1 MSTFSRFLPFL
12 KPYLSRMVLAG
23 LLVMGVAA
31 INLALLRLAGTL
43 WDIITVQHDQS
54 RMTDMIAVFLGLV
67 VLQGLC
73 SMGHSY
79 LTAWISQRIVADFR
93 RHLFAH
99 LHTLSVSFFARRRTG
114 ELLSRLMN
122 DVTVIQS
129 VVTETPIDSAKQ
141 LVTFVGG
148 ITFLLTMNWRLCL
161 LILVLLPLLVL
172 VAKFFGRRL
181 KSLSTS
187 IQDHTAAMS
196 TLIEEVISGIRI
208 VKSFVQTQREETRFA
223 AQVEQTLALTMRKA
237 GVMAVFIPVIS
248 LLTFS
253 AAAAV
258 LWYGGRQVI
267 DGSVSPGDLFAFVL
281 FAGIL
286 IGPFSSAARVFA
298 QIREAQGATQ
308 RVFEI
313 LDTRS
318 EVSDSPTATTL
329 SSVSGHIRAEHI
341 GFAYD
346 PRQPVLTDVSF
357 EAKPGELVAIVGP
370 TGAGKTTVMNLLHRF
385 YDPTEGHITVDGH
398 DLRQVTMDSWYRQI
412 ALVPQETIL
421 FGGTILDNIRYGDEK
436 ASQEEVVAASRAAHA
451 HDFIMSFPDQYQ
463 TIVGEKGINVS
474 GGQRQRIAIA
484 RAIVKNPRILLLDEA
499 TSALDSE
506 SERLVQEALE
516 QLMKGRTTFVIA
528 HRLTTIQRADRIL
541 VLNKGRLVETGTH
554 AELMDRKGL
563 YQYLYTLAAHRT
575 PLVNLRRKVGG
586 GRPTHS
592 ILSTLDNSQ
601 PGKACPQFFVF
612 TSRSFRSPA
621 CLQQ

>member
-43 WDIITVQHDQS
+43 WDIITVQHDQP
-54 RMTDMIAVFLGLV
+54 RMTDLITVFLGLV

-93 RHLFAH
+93 QHLFAH

-187 IQDHTAAMS
+187 IQDQTAALS

-267 DGSVSPGDLFAFVL
+267 DGSVSPGDLFAFIL

-298 QIREAQGATQ
+298 QIKEAQGATQ

-313 LDTRS
+313 LDTRA
-318 EVSDSPTATTL
+318 EVSDSPTATSL
-329 SSVSGHIRAEHI
+329 STVSGHIRAEHVS
-341 GFAYD
+341 FSYD

-370 TGAGKTTVMNLLHRF
+370 TGAGKTTVMNVLHRF
-385 YDPTEGHITVDGH
+385 YDPAEGHIIIDGQ
-398 DLRQVTMDSWYRQI
+398 DLRQVTLDSWYRQI

-421 FGGTILDNIRYGDEK
+421 FGGTILDNIRYGDREATEEK
-436 ASQEEVVAASRAAHA
+436 VAEASRAAHA

-463 TIVGEKGINVS
+463 TIVGEKGINLS

-554 AELMDRKGL
+554 AELIDRKGL
-563 YQYLYTLAAHRT
+563 YQYLYTLRLT
-575 PLVNLRRKVGG
+575 EL
-586 GRPTHS
+586 
-592 ILSTLDNSQ
+592 
-601 PGKACPQFFVF
+601 
-612 TSRSFRSPA
+612 PA
-621 CLQQ
+621 

>member
-1 MSTFSRFLPFL
+1 MSTFKRFLPFL
-12 KPYLSRMVLAG
+12 KPYFSRMLGAG
-23 LLVMGVAA
+23 LLVMAVAA
-31 INLALLRLAGTL
+31 INLALLRLAGLL
-43 WDIITVQHDQS
+43 WDVITVQRDAE
-54 RMTDMIAVFLGLV
+54 RMTELIAKFLGLV

-79 LTAWISQRIVADFR
+79 LTAWVSQHIVADFR

-99 LHTLSVSFFARRRTG
+99 LQTLSVSFFARRRTG

-129 VVTETPIDSAKQ
+129 VVTETPIDTAKQ

-148 ITFLLTMNWRLCL
+148 IAFLLAMNWRLCL
-161 LILVLLPLLVL
+161 LILVLLPLLVI

-187 IQDHTAAMS
+187 IQDQTAGLS

-208 VKSFVQTQREETRFA
+208 VKSFVQTKREETRFS
-223 AQVEQTLALTMRKA
+223 AQIGQTLALTMRRA
-237 GVMAVFIPVIS
+237 AIMALFIPVIS

-267 DGSVSPGDLFAFVL
+267 DDAVSPGDLFAFVL

-298 QIREAQGATQ
+298 QIREAQGATE

-313 LDTRS
+313 LDTQ
-318 EVSDSPTATTL
+318 SDVGDAPNAVTL
-329 SSVSGHIRAEHI
+329 SNVFGHIKVEHVS
-341 GFAYD
+341 FAYD
-346 PRQPVLTDVSF
+346 PRQPVLTDLSF
-357 EAKPGELVAIVGP
+357 EAQSGELIAIVGP
-370 TGAGKTTVMNLLHRF
+370 TGAGKTTVMNLIHRF
-385 YDPTEGHITVDGH
+385 YDPTEGRITIDGQ
-398 DLRQVTMDSWYRQI
+398 DLCQVTLESWYRQI

-421 FGGTILDNIRYGDEK
+421 FGGTILDNIRYGNRDAAEE
-436 ASQEEVVAASRAAHA
+436 AVQEASRAAHA
-451 HDFIMSFPDQYQ
+451 HEFIMGFPDGYL
-463 TIVGEKGINVS
+463 TIVGEKGINIS

-484 RAIVKNPRILLLDEA
+484 RAILKNPRVLLLDEA

-516 QLMKGRTTFVIA
+516 ELMKGRTTFVIA

-541 VLNKGRLVETGTH
+541 VLNRGRLVEAGTH
-554 AELMDRKGL
+554 HELMDRQGL
-563 YQYLYTLAAHRT
+563 YHYLYTLRLT
-575 PLVNLRRKVGG
+575 ELP
-586 GRPTHS
+586 S
-592 ILSTLDNSQ
+592 
-601 PGKACPQFFVF
+601 
-612 TSRSFRSPA
+612 
-621 CLQQ
+621 

>member
-1 MSTFSRFLPFL
+1 
-12 KPYLSRMVLAG
+12 
-23 LLVMGVAA
+23 
-31 INLALLRLAGTL
+31 
-43 WDIITVQHDQS
+43 
-54 RMTDMIAVFLGLV
+54 
-67 VLQGLC
+67 
-73 SMGHSY
+73 
-79 LTAWISQRIVADFR
+79 
-93 RHLFAH
+93 
-99 LHTLSVSFFARRRTG
+99 
-114 ELLSRLMN
+114 
-122 DVTVIQS
+122 VIQS
-129 VVTETPIDSAKQ
+129 IVTEIPIDGAKQ

-148 ITFLLTMNWRLCL
+148 ITFLLIMNWRLCL
-161 LILVLLPLLVL
+161 LILILLPLLVL
-172 VAKFFGRRL
+172 VAKFFGRKL

-223 AQVEQTLALTMRKA
+223 SQVEQTLVLTMRKA

-248 LLTFS
+248 LLTAA

-258 LWYGGRQVI
+258 LWYGGQQVI

-329 SSVSGHIRAEHI
+329 SSVSGHIQAERI

-346 PRQPVLTDVSF
+346 PRQPVLVDISF
-357 EAKPGELVAIVGP
+357 EVKPGELVAIVGP

-385 YDPTEGHITVDGH
+385 YDPTEGTITIDGQ
-398 DLRQVTMDSWYRQI
+398 DLRHVTMESWYRQI

-421 FGGTILDNIRYGDEK
+421 FGGTILDNIRYGNEK
-436 ASQEEVVAASRAAHA
+436 ATQEEVVAASRAAHA

-463 TIVGEKGINVS
+463 TVVGEKGINVS

-499 TSALDSE
+499 TSALDGE

-516 QLMKGRTTFVIA
+516 RLMKGRTTFVIA

-554 AELMDRKGL
+554 AELMDQKGL
-563 YQYLYTLAAHRT
+563 YQYLYTLR
-575 PLVNLRRKVGG
+575 LIEL
-586 GRPTHS
+586 
-592 ILSTLDNSQ
+592 
-601 PGKACPQFFVF
+601 
-612 TSRSFRSPA
+612 PA
-621 CLQQ
+621 

>member
-1 MSTFSRFLPFL
+1 MSTFKRFLPFL
-12 KPYLSRMVLAG
+12 KPYLFRMLFAG

-31 INLALLRLAGTL
+31 INLALLRLAGNL
-43 WDIITVQHDQS
+43 WDVITVQHDAG
-54 RMTDMIAVFLGLV
+54 RMTELIGLFLGLV

-79 LTAWISQRIVADFR
+79 LTAWVSQHIVADFR

-99 LHTLSVSFFARRRTG
+99 LQTLSVSFFARRRTG

-129 VVTETPIDSAKQ
+129 VVTETPIDTAKQ

-148 ITFLLTMNWRLCL
+148 IAFLLAMNWRLCL

-187 IQDHTAAMS
+187 IQDQTAALS

-208 VKSFVQTQREETRFA
+208 VKSFVQTKREEARFSL
-223 AQVEQTLALTMRKA
+223 QVGQTLSLTLRRA
-237 GVMAVFIPVIS
+237 GILAVFIPVIS

-267 DGSVSPGDLFAFVL
+267 DGAVSPGELFAFVL

-298 QIREAQGATQ
+298 QIREAQGATE

-313 LDTRS
+313 LDTQS
-318 EVSDSPTATTL
+318 EVRDAPNAMVL
-329 SSVSGHIRAEHI
+329 SNVFGHIQVEHVS
-341 GFAYD
+341 FAYD

-370 TGAGKTTVMNLLHRF
+370 TGAGKTTVMNLIHRF
-385 YDPTEGHITVDGH
+385 YDPTEGRITIDGQ
-398 DLRQVTMDSWYRQI
+398 DLRLVTLESWYRQI

-421 FGGTILDNIRYGDEK
+421 FGGTILDNIRYGNRDADEEAVK
-436 ASQEEVVAASRAAHA
+436 EAGRAAHA
-451 HDFIMSFPDQYQ
+451 HEFIMSFPDGYQ
-463 TIVGEKGINVS
+463 TIVGEKGITIS
-474 GGQRQRIAIA
+474 GGQRQRIALA
-484 RAIVKNPRILLLDEA
+484 RAILKNPRILLLDEA

-554 AELMDRKGL
+554 NELMARQGL
-563 YQYLYTLAAHRT
+563 YHYLYTLRLT
-575 PLVNLRRKVGG
+575 EVP
-586 GRPTHS
+586 S
-592 ILSTLDNSQ
+592 
-601 PGKACPQFFVF
+601 
-612 TSRSFRSPA
+612 
-621 CLQQ
+621 

>member
-31 INLALLRLAGTL
+31 TNLALLRLAGTL

-54 RMTDMIAVFLGLV
+54 KMTDMITGFLGLV
-67 VLQGLC
+67 ILQGVC

-79 LTAWISQRIVADFR
+79 LTAWISQRIIADFR

-114 ELLSRLMN
+114 ELLSRLMS

-129 VVTETPIDSAKQ
+129 LVTETPIDSAKQ
-141 LVTFVGG
+141 LVTFLGG
-148 ITFLLTMNWRLCL
+148 ITFLLMMNWRLSL

-172 VAKFFGRRL
+172 VAKVFGRKL

-208 VKSFVQTQREETRFA
+208 VKSFVQTRREETRFA

-237 GVMAVFIPVIS
+237 VVMAVFIPVIS

-267 DGSVSPGDLFAFVL
+267 EGTVSPGDLVAFVL

-298 QIREAQGATQ
+298 QIREAQGATE

-313 LDTRS
+313 LDTHS
-318 EVSDSPTATTL
+318 EVSEAPAAISLPT
-329 SSVSGHIRAEHI
+329 VSGHIRAEHV
-341 GFAYD
+341 GFTYD
-346 PRQPVLTDVSF
+346 PRQPVLTDLSF
-357 EAKPGELVAIVGP
+357 EALPGELVAIVGP

-385 YDPTEGHITVDGH
+385 YDPTEGRITIDGH
-398 DLRQVTMDSWYRQI
+398 DLREVTTDSWYRQI
-412 ALVPQETIL
+412 GLVPQDTVL
-421 FGGTILDNIRYGDEK
+421 FGGTIFDNISYGDEK
-436 ASQEEVVAASRAAHA
+436 ASHDIVVAASRAAHA
-451 HDFIMSFPDQYQ
+451 HEFIMSFPDQYR
-463 TIVGEKGINVS
+463 TIVGEKGINLS

-554 AELMDRKGL
+554 AELMERKGL
-563 YQYLYTLAAHRT
+563 YQYLYTLRLIEL
-575 PLVNLRRKVGG
+575 P
-586 GRPTHS
+586 S
-592 ILSTLDNSQ
+592 
-601 PGKACPQFFVF
+601 
-612 TSRSFRSPA
+612 
-621 CLQQ
+621 

>member
-12 KPYLSRMVLAG
+12 KPYLSRMALAG
-23 LLVMGVAA
+23 LLVMSVAA

-54 RMTDMIAVFLGLV
+54 RMTDMITVFLGLV
-67 VLQGLC
+67 VLQGFC

-79 LTAWISQRIVADFR
+79 LTAWISQRIVANFR

-141 LVTFVGG
+141 LVTFIGG
-148 ITFLLTMNWRLCL
+148 IAFLLTMNWRLCL

-172 VAKFFGRRL
+172 VAKIFGRKL

-187 IQDHTAAMS
+187 IQDHTATLS
-196 TLIEEVISGIRI
+196 TLTEEVISGIRV
-208 VKSFVQTQREETRFA
+208 VKSFVQTQHEENRFG
-223 AQVEQTLALTMRKA
+223 AQVEQTLALTMKRA
-237 GVMAVFIPVIS
+237 GVMAIFIPVIS

-253 AAAAV
+253 VAAAV
-258 LWYGGRQVI
+258 VWYGGRQVI

-298 QIREAQGATQ
+298 QVREAQGATQ

-313 LDTRS
+313 LDTHS
-318 EVSDSPTATTL
+318 EVSDAPTATPL
-329 SSVSGHIRAEHI
+329 SIVSGHIRAEHI
-341 GFAYD
+341 SFAYD
-346 PRQPVLTDVSF
+346 SRQPVLTDVSF

-385 YDPTEGHITVDGH
+385 YDPTEGHITIDGQ
-398 DLRQVTMDSWYRQI
+398 DLRQVTMESWYRQV

-421 FGGTILDNIRYGDEK
+421 FGGTIFDNIRYGNEK
-436 ASQEEVVAASRAAHA
+436 ATQEEVTTASRAAHA

-463 TIVGEKGINVS
+463 TMIGEKGINLS

-506 SERLVQEALE
+506 SERFVQEALE

-528 HRLTTIQRADRIL
+528 HRLTTIQGADRIL
-541 VLNKGRLVETGTH
+541 VFNKGRLVETGTH
-554 AELMDRKGL
+554 VELMNRKGL
-563 YQYLYTLAAHRT
+563 YQYLYTLRLIEL
-575 PLVNLRRKVGG
+575 P
-586 GRPTHS
+586 S
-592 ILSTLDNSQ
+592 
-601 PGKACPQFFVF
+601 
-612 TSRSFRSPA
+612 
-621 CLQQ
+621 

>member
-54 RMTDMIAVFLGLV
+54 RMTDLIAVFLGLV

-172 VAKFFGRRL
+172 VAKLFGRRL

-187 IQDHTAAMS
+187 IQDQTAALS

-223 AQVEQTLALTMRKA
+223 AQVEQTLALTMQRA

-318 EVSDSPTATTL
+318 EVSDSPAATSL
-329 SSVSGHIRAEHI
+329 STVSGHIRAEHVN
-341 GFAYD
+341 FAYD

-385 YDPTEGHITVDGH
+385 YDPTEGHISVDGQ
-398 DLRQVTMDSWYRQI
+398 DLHQVTMDSWYRQI

-421 FGGTILDNIRYGDEK
+421 FGGTILDNIRYGDRE
-436 ASQEEVVAASRAAHA
+436 ATQEEVVAASRSAHA

-463 TIVGEKGINVS
+463 TIVGEKGINMS

-563 YQYLYTLAAHRT
+563 YQYLYTLRLIEL
-575 PLVNLRRKVGG
+575 P
-586 GRPTHS
+586 S
-592 ILSTLDNSQ
+592 
-601 PGKACPQFFVF
+601 
-612 TSRSFRSPA
+612 
-621 CLQQ
+621 

>member
-1 MSTFSRFLPFL
+1 
-12 KPYLSRMVLAG
+12 MVLAG

-31 INLALLRLAGTL
+31 INLALLRLAGSL

-54 RMTDMIAVFLGLV
+54 RMTDMITVFLGLV
-67 VLQGLC
+67 ILQGLC

-79 LTAWISQRIVADFR
+79 LTAWISQRIIADFR

-187 IQDHTAAMS
+187 IQDHTAALS

-298 QIREAQGATQ
+298 QVREAQGATQ

-313 LDTRS
+313 LDTDS

-329 SSVSGHIRAEHI
+329 PAVSGHIRAEHI

-346 PRQPVLTDVSF
+346 PRQPVLMDVSF

-370 TGAGKTTVMNLLHRF
+370 TGAGKTTIMNLLHRF
-385 YDPTEGHITVDGH
+385 YDPTEGRITIDGH
-398 DLRQVTMDSWYRQI
+398 DLRHVTMDSWYRQI
-412 ALVPQETIL
+412 GLVPQETIL

-436 ASQEEVVAASRAAHA
+436 ATQEEVVAASRAAHA

-554 AELMDRKGL
+554 AELIDHKGL
-563 YQYLYTLAAHRT
+563 YQYLYTLRLIEL
-575 PLVNLRRKVGG
+575 P
-586 GRPTHS
+586 S
-592 ILSTLDNSQ
+592 
-601 PGKACPQFFVF
+601 
-612 TSRSFRSPA
+612 
-621 CLQQ
+621 

>member
-54 RMTDMIAVFLGLV
+54 RMTDLIAVFLGLV

-129 VVTETPIDSAKQ
+129 VVTETPIDSAKH

-187 IQDHTAAMS
+187 IQDQTAALS

-223 AQVEQTLALTMRKA
+223 AQVEQTLALTMQRA

-318 EVSDSPTATTL
+318 EVSDSPAATSL
-329 SSVSGHIRAEHI
+329 STVSGHIRAEHVN
-341 GFAYD
+341 FAYD

-357 EAKPGELVAIVGP
+357 QAKPGELVAIVGP

-385 YDPTEGHITVDGH
+385 YDPTEGHISVDGQ
-398 DLRQVTMDSWYRQI
+398 DLHQVTMDSWYRQI

-421 FGGTILDNIRYGDEK
+421 FGGTILDNIRYGDRE
-436 ASQEEVVAASRAAHA
+436 ATQEEVVAASRSAHA

-463 TIVGEKGINVS
+463 TIVGEKGINMS

-563 YQYLYTLAAHRT
+563 YQYLYTLRLIEL
-575 PLVNLRRKVGG
+575 P
-586 GRPTHS
+586 S
-592 ILSTLDNSQ
+592 
-601 PGKACPQFFVF
+601 
-612 TSRSFRSPA
+612 
-621 CLQQ
+621 

>member
-54 RMTDMIAVFLGLV
+54 RMTDLITVFLGLV

-79 LTAWISQRIVADFR
+79 LTAWISQHIVADFR
-93 RHLFAH
+93 QHLFAH

-187 IQDHTAAMS
+187 IQDQTAALS

-237 GVMAVFIPVIS
+237 GIMAVFIPVIS

-286 IGPFSSAARVFA
+286 VGPFSSAARVFA
-298 QIREAQGATQ
+298 QIKEAQGATQ

-313 LDTRS
+313 LDTRA
-318 EVSDSPTATTL
+318 EVSDSPTATSL
-329 SSVSGHIRAEHI
+329 STVSGHIRAEHVS
-341 GFAYD
+341 FAYD

-370 TGAGKTTVMNLLHRF
+370 TGAGKTTVMNMLHRF
-385 YDPTEGHITVDGH
+385 YDPTEGHITIDGQ

-421 FGGTILDNIRYGDEK
+421 FGGTILDNIRYGDRE
-436 ASQEEVVAASRAAHA
+436 ATEEEVVAASHAAHA

-463 TIVGEKGINVS
+463 TIVGEKGINMS

-563 YQYLYTLAAHRT
+563 YQYLYTLRLT
-575 PLVNLRRKVGG
+575 DP
-586 GRPTHS
+586 PS
-592 ILSTLDNSQ
+592 
-601 PGKACPQFFVF
+601 
-612 TSRSFRSPA
+612 
-621 CLQQ
+621 